1 MNWRRRYDSIDGLMS
16 LGLGLV
22 IVAWASMLV
31 AGGFTFKLMR
41 LLAKFGWELI

>member
-16 LGLGLV
+16 LGLV
-22 IVAWASMLV
+22 IVAWAFMLV
-31 AGGFTFKLMR
+31 AGGFTFKLMW